1 MIRLSV
7 LAAAT
12 LGLATVGV
20 TTATIARAEAPA
32 PAPAS
37 IGPAIGS
44 RVSMA
49 ASLFDSSGKPTTLAK
64 VAAGKPVMIVLFR
77 SAAWCPFCQR
87 QLKGLGPV
95 AAAAKAK
102 GVRLIAV
109 SYDKPADLAAF
120 ATKQGISYSLY
131 SDSGS
136 KMIDALKLRDPQ
148 YKPDS
153 IAFGVP
159 YPTTMVLDAHGK
171 VKAKVVET
179 DYRIRPSESD
189 LISMLAK
196 A

>member
-109 SYDKPADLAAF
+109 SYDKPAELAAF
-120 ATKQGISYSLY
+120 ATKQGISYALY
-131 SDSGS
+131 SDAGS

-148 YKPDS
+148 CKPDS

-159 YPTTMVLDAHGK
+159 YPTTMVIDAHGK

-179 DYRIRPSESD
+179 DYRMRPSESD

>member
-1 MIRLSV
+1 MIRFSA

-20 TTATIARAEAPA
+20 TTAAIASAEA

-49 ASLFDSSGKPTTLAK
+49 ASLLDSSGKPTTLAK

-102 GVRLIAV
+102 GVRLIAI

-120 ATKQGISYSLY
+120 ATRQGISYALY
-131 SDSGS
+131 SDAGS

-159 YPTTMVLDAHGK
+159 YPTTMVVDAHGK

-189 LISMLAK
+189 LIAMLAK